1 MSEEVRIQSGDAV
14 LRAVLVKPAGL
25 ARVPALVL
33 CHGFPQG
40 PGGASS
46 VAATYPDLAVRLSEL
61 TGWAV
66 LTFTFRGAGRS
77 TGDFSISGWL
87 TDIDSVVTFLEK
99 RSDVG
104 GVWIAGSATG
114 AALCLV
120 HAAQDQRVCGVA
132 TLAAPATMRHWVDNA
147 PQLLEHA
154 RRMGVITTPGFPA
167 NVAAWARQ
175 FTELD
180 PLAAAAKIPP
190 RPFLVIHGA
199 DDEVVPAE
207 SSVAITEAAGPGT
220 EHRIVAGAGHLLRH
234 DPRVVALVAGWMS
247 RQDR

>member
-1 MSEEVRIQSGDAV
+1 MPEELTITSGEATLAAV
-14 LRAVLVKPAGL
+14 LAKPPGI

-46 VAATYPDLAVRLSEL
+46 VAATYPDIAQHLSDL

-66 LTFTFRGAGRS
+66 LTFTFRGAGKS

-87 TDIDSVVTFLEK
+87 TDIDAVVTWLEA
-99 RSDVG
+99 RSDIT
-104 GVWIAGSATG
+104 GVWLAGSATG
-114 AALCLV
+114 AALCIV
-120 HAAQDQRVCGVA
+120 HAAADTRVRGVA

-147 PQLLEHA
+147 PQLLDHA
-154 RRMGVITTPGFPA
+154 QRMGVITTPGFPA

-190 RPFLVIHGA
+190 RPFLVIHGSE
-199 DDEVVPAE
+199 DPVVPPE
-207 SSVAITEAAGPGT
+207 SSIAIVDAAGPGT
-220 EHRIVAGAGHLLRH
+220 EHRILAGAGHLLRH
-234 DPRVVALVAGWMS
+234 DPRVIALLAGWMS